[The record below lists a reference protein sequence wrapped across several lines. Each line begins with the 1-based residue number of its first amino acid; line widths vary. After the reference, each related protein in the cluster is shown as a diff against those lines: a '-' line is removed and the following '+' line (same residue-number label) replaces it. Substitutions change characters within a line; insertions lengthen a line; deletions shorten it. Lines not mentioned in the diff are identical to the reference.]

1 MPERSTAEMCT
12 NTSLDPSSGWINP
25 YPFWPL
31 NHFTV
36 PIVIVVLWNLSNNRL
51 RDHSRRRAEHTG
63 FAECRS
69 GAREEQEEKQAEP
82 HRSTALRWESTA
94 VLQGTSP
101 ALKNSVGGKRFAHAL
116 PAGLPLE
123 GQNRAGS
130 ANGTALC
137 AATSHLGFRRTN
149 ASAGSLRQGRT

>member
-36 PIVIVVLWNLSNNRL
+36 PIVIVVLCNLSNYRP

-69 GAREEQEEKQAEP
+69 GARKEQEEKQAEP
-82 HRSTALRWESTA
+82 RRSTALRWESTA
-94 VLQGTSP
+94 VLQGTSL
-101 ALKNSVGGKRFAHAL
+101 ALKNSVGGKRSAHG
-116 PAGLPLE
+116 PRSPDYRRKGRTGQCGRIGEWDAGL
-123 GQNRAGS
+123 
-130 ANGTALC
+130 
-137 AATSHLGFRRTN
+137 
-149 ASAGSLRQGRT
+149 